1 MKKFLIFVLSLA
13 LMVGCLA
20 CAGCDFAFSGSDAET
35 DGGTET
41 NGDPQTEEENEVTKG
56 KNIAIAEEAVV
67 NVEYNEYLGYSVEI
81 KGALKNTG
89 KREYSYVS
97 ISFTLYDESG
107 ANIGQA
113 LANMNNL
120 AAGETWRY
128 KAVSLGFFDEKPVKW
143 KYAEIT
149 CF

>member
-1 MKKFLIFVLSLA
+1 MKRFLIFVLSVMLT
-13 LMVGCLA
+13 VGCLA
-20 CAGCDFAFSGSDAET
+20 CAAGCDFSLPDGGNAAAGGGNAETEEGSD
-35 DGGTET
+35 
-41 NGDPQTEEENEVTKG
+41 VTKG
-56 KNIAIAEEAVV
+56 KNIAIAEGAVAT
-67 NVEYNEYLGYSVEI
+67 VEYHEGLGYSVDI

-89 KREYSYVS
+89 KRNYTYVS

-120 AAGETWRY
+120 AAGETWKY
-128 KAVSLGFFDEKPVKW
+128 KATSMGFFDEKPVKW